1 MRNGYYLDG
10 EFYLICAPSYIG
22 APIGSCMPRYRTMQ
36 PQVYAMK
43 AKTMNEAYQPPL
55 KPSINDMI
63 TVPEL
68 PKILFAL

>member
-1 MRNGYYLDG
+1 
-10 EFYLICAPSYIG
+10 
-22 APIGSCMPRYRTMQ
+22 MQ